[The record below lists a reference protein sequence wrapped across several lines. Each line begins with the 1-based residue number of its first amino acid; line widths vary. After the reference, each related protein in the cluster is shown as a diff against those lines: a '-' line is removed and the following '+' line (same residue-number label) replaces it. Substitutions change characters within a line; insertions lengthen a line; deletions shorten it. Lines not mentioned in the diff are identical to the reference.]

1 MRLRSGV
8 YLRRGA
14 KWLANTPAR
23 SWDRFFDRLP
33 KAPIPLVHHTQPAG
47 MKTPTGPKHPIPAPK
62 PAPSPLTPAVAR
74 DINLMPIKQ
83 NGNVIYVSD
92 PNAAIVD
99 AFQQLTAFH
108 PTGAVEVETWLA
120 QHPETLQQVGAA
132 YAALADRM
140 RDQMPFAAPVADA
153 VREIGVALAS
163 AGGIAQSAHQTM
175 RAAHVADFQ
184 RIEEPRP
191 DEGMWDPGANR

>member
-8 YLRRGA
+8 YLRHGVR
-14 KWLANTPAR
+14 WLATTPAR
-23 SWDRFFDRLP
+23 SWDRFWSKLP
-33 KAPIPLVHHTQPAG
+33 KAPTPLTYHTQPVG
-47 MKTPTGPKHPIPAPK
+47 MKTPAGPKHPNQAPK
-62 PAPSPLTPAVAR
+62 PAPSPLAPAIVR
-74 DINLMPIKQ
+74 DINLMPINQ

-92 PNAAIVD
+92 PNQTIVE

-132 YAALADRM
+132 YGALADRM

-153 VREIGVALAS
+153 VREIGVALAA
-163 AGGIAQSAHQTM
+163 AGGIAQQAHQTM
-175 RAAHVADFQ
+175 RAAHTADFQ
-184 RIEEPRP
+184 RFEEPRP
-191 DEGMWDPGANR
+191 DEGMWNPENNR